1 MQQVIQ
7 YCADIGLFDRALLSQ
22 SVITSAGIQRHYSEV
37 TVRSKVNKEKYRL
50 LEKDETQAAL
60 ESAPYE
66 NISVAEKAINVT
78 EIPINAASMQ
88 QSKVKKS
95 KVN

>member
-7 YCADIGLFDRALLSQ
+7 YCADIGLFDHALLSQ
-22 SVITSAGIQRHYSEV
+22 SVITSAGIQRRYSEV
-37 TVRSKVNKEKYRL
+37 TVRNKVNKDKYWL
-50 LEKDETQAAL
+50 LEKDETRAAC
-60 ESAPYE
+60 ESVPSE
-66 NISVAEKAINVT
+66 NISVTEKAINVT
-78 EIPINAASMQ
+78 GIPINAASMQ

>member
-7 YCADIGLFDRALLSQ
+7 YCADIGLFDHALLSQ

-37 TVRSKVNKEKYRL
+37 TVRNKVNKEKYRL

-66 NISVAEKAINVT
+66 NISVTEKAINVT
-78 EIPINAASMQ
+78 DIPINAASMQ

>member
-1 MQQVIQ
+1 MIQ

-37 TVRSKVNKEKYRL
+37 TVRSKVNNEKYRL
-50 LEKDETQAAL
+50 LENNGSRAAL
-60 ESAPYE
+60 ESALYE
-66 NISVAEKAINVT
+66 NISVTEKAINVT